1 MSVRPWSLKSVPD
14 PMPNSSMLVLPT
26 KGDPACRRRPVGVE
40 SYGGVKPARAAEDA
54 VVWTPRVQKL
64 SLAAYGMPS
73 RGPARHPRAPAEEKG
88 TAGGGGGGSEVQSET
103 KILRALELWKGCVAP
118 VLSTVRTLFLER
130 VCSVLLL

>member
-40 SYGGVKPARAAEDA
+40 SYGGAKPERAAEEA

-73 RGPARHPRAPAEEKG
+73 RAPARLPRATLG
-88 TAGGGGGGSEVQSET
+88 RGGSGGGGT
-103 KILRALELWKGCVAP
+103 ALMGDGKPA
-118 VLSTVRTLFLER
+118 SA
-130 VCSVLLL
+130 